1 MRLRISKNTRDKLP
15 INEEDVPLK
24 TKENL
29 EEYLQSAIS
38 FLQTQEAVLEKILSI
53 LDEIAGLESTMKQ
66 DVIKNISKE
75 QEEASRRRFKRL
87 RRELKGLTKLKF
99 NQNSLFS
106 QNGSDTS
113 FKLFKKAGSSVP
125 QIKQPAAKSY
135 IDPLKVNSDG
145 LNTEALKKS
154 LQAMQEM
161 LGQSDA
167 AESDLQTSFIALTK
181 EPDAGKKLKFIEE
194 RVKTWVSHVIE
205 GKDGLSV
212 QANLLSKRVDG
223 LIGGAHLERE

>member
-75 QEEASRRRFKRL
+75 QEEASRRKFKRL

-135 IDPLKVNSDG
+135 IDPLKLIQMD
-145 LNTEALKKS
+145 LILK
-154 LQAMQEM
+154 
-161 LGQSDA
+161 
-167 AESDLQTSFIALTK
+167 
-181 EPDAGKKLKFIEE
+181 
-194 RVKTWVSHVIE
+194 H
-205 GKDGLSV
+205 
-212 QANLLSKRVDG
+212 
-223 LIGGAHLERE
+223 